1 MLFIFS
7 DFFSLLFFTTSHFL
21 VSNVI
26 FSFEE
31 SSDSVDWLKEE
42 KDNTEI
48 KIANISFF
56 MLPPVMLFHG
66 YLRLVKRILQFFL
79 FFLWVASCYMS
90 RYTCFLYII
99 FIVLYMLIVW
109 LSGFFYYQYHIKWW
123 FYPFL
128 VRIFQ
133 CRMVGW
139 LGSYINW
146 YFYVCKTSINIIGMF
161 CISVADVITY
171 GYQ

>member
-7 DFFSLLFFTTSHFL
+7 DFFSLLFFTTLHFL

-31 SSDSVDWLKEE
+31 STDSAFWLKEG

-66 YLRLVKRILQFFL
+66 YLRLVKRSLQFFL
-79 FFLWVASCYMS
+79 FFCELHHVICRGVLA
-90 RYTCFLYII
+90 FLY
-99 FIVLYMLIVW
+99 
-109 LSGFFYYQYHIKWW
+109 
-123 FYPFL
+123 
-128 VRIFQ
+128 
-133 CRMVGW
+133 
-139 LGSYINW
+139 
-146 YFYVCKTSINIIGMF
+146 YFY
-161 CISVADVITY
+161 SVIYVN
-171 GYQ
+171 